1 MFSGYFLIAL
11 AYFYLAWCMVNAAIA
26 EQKNRSF
33 TGVGLSSILF
43 TPFIV
48 WLYIAT
54 VPSKPLADHD
64 V

>member
-1 MFSGYFLIAL
+1 MSGYFLLAL
-11 AYFYLAWCMVNAAIA
+11 AYFYFAWVMVNAAIA

-33 TGVGLSSILF
+33 TGVGVASIIL
-43 TPFIV
+43 TPLIV

-54 VPSKPLADHD
+54 VPALPSVDRD